1 MPRGVGILTL
11 QDDKKGERRRK
22 ASNKPDAD
30 KKMTDREHANE
41 RPPRRR
47 LPSSNVGDAL
57 KSAYQRTLDENIPPE
72 MLDLLG
78 KLG

>member
-1 MPRGVGILTL
+1 MTVE
-11 QDDKKGERRRK
+11 DDKKGEEGRKNESKPNFHKTESAKDVTDIESSLESSRRQ
-22 ASNKPDAD
+22 
-30 KKMTDREHANE
+30 
-41 RPPRRR
+41 R